1 MEGVDARHMGIEMNF
16 NWVPAQWISIDG
28 MFSWGDW
35 IWDSNAS
42 GYFYSQTGAPITIN
56 FTEASGIGAPDHL
69 RATLLQKGVK
79 VGGSAQTT
87 GSLGVNFRPF
97 KGFRIGADWTMNA
110 RNYSDY
116 QVSSSAFENG
126 GDIKVADPWTIPW
139 GQQFDLSASYRF
151 NLGGVKATLYGNVY
165 NLFNYNYIMDAYTS
179 TDTTGAWD
187 NAYRI
192 YYSFGRTYSIRMRIN
207 F

>member
-1 MEGVDARHMGIEMNF
+1 
-16 NWVPAQWISIDG
+16 
-28 MFSWGDW
+28 
-35 IWDSNAS
+35 
-42 GYFYSQTGAPITIN
+42 
-56 FTEASGIGAPDHL
+56 
-69 RATLLQKGVK
+69 
-79 VGGSAQTT
+79 
-87 GSLGVNFRPF
+87 
-97 KGFRIGADWTMNA
+97 MNA